1 HKGEWK
7 QQDFSTG
14 GTANE
19 VSVKVSGP
27 STEAIEDTVKSVD
40 KEIAKVSGV
49 ENVSSNLS
57 ESYVQYDI
65 EVDQNKA
72 TKLGLSAG
80 QIAMTLNQTTQDK
93 VVTKLN
99 DDGKSIDVKLTKDEK
114 TDWSEDKLKN
124 TKLTT
129 PLGKDVK
136 LSEIASLK
144 KTT

>member
-1 HKGEWK
+1 LYLVVSFFLFSYYLLLTSLLSFPTRRSSDL
-7 QQDFSTG
+7 DFSTG

-27 STEAIEDTVKSVD
+27 STEAIEDTVKSVE

-57 ESYVQYDI
+57 ESYEQYDI

-99 DDGKSIDVKLTKDEK
+99 DDGKSID
-114 TDWSEDKLKN
+114 
-124 TKLTT
+124 
-129 PLGKDVK
+129 
-136 LSEIASLK
+136 
-144 KTT
+144 